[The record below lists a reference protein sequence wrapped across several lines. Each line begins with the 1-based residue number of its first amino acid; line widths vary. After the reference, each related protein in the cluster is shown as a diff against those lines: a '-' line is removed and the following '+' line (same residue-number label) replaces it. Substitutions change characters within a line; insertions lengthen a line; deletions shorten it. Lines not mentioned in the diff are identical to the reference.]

1 MGLAVT
7 GVGGRTHHQA
17 EKQKSHPRNRVKK
30 RASGRRRKKAQES
43 SSDDDNWDRDKEL
56 GLPRRDRLS
65 GISEEEESPSLER
78 GKKARQRSRSSSN
91 ASLVGVKLWR
101 KKKEEDRQKWLDQN
115 EKPMHHKKAQQEIKQ
130 EQEEDED
137 EPEEDSEETSEEESV
152 EEGGT
157 PSVKEVKVDK
167 GEEKGAPEM
176 GAKSEQASSSD
187 KKAEGSTT
195 TTSEKRRKHVMI
207 DFHNTLETGD
217 KITAENHAAVEQ
229 LLLTQHQVTICSWC
243 FQKREQEVRQ
253 TLQGQTWF
261 GELSEVLCIQQ
272 RTGHG
277 GKAKICLDKGIQVL
291 MDDAA
296 DICKEAFEKGLDVY
310 PIQTRVEKHQW
321 WESIG
326 RTAYPT
332 LAAAV
337 KAFLETGSS

>member
-1 MGLAVT
+1 
-7 GVGGRTHHQA
+7 
-17 EKQKSHPRNRVKK
+17 
-30 RASGRRRKKAQES
+30 
-43 SSDDDNWDRDKEL
+43 
-56 GLPRRDRLS
+56 
-65 GISEEEESPSLER
+65 
-78 GKKARQRSRSSSN
+78 
-91 ASLVGVKLWR
+91 
-101 KKKEEDRQKWLDQN
+101 
-115 EKPMHHKKAQQEIKQ
+115 
-130 EQEEDED
+130 
-137 EPEEDSEETSEEESV
+137 
-152 EEGGT
+152 
-157 PSVKEVKVDK
+157 
-167 GEEKGAPEM
+167 
-176 GAKSEQASSSD
+176 
-187 KKAEGSTT
+187 
-195 TTSEKRRKHVMI
+195 MI

-337 KAFLETGSS
+337 KTFLETEGS